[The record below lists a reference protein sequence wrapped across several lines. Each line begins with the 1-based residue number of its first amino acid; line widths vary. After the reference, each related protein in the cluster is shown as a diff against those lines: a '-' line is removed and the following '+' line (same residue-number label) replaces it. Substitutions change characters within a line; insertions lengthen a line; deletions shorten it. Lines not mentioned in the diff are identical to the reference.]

1 MNRRWQKEG
10 RGRYETLDSIGSL
23 SARLPELVN
32 SISLC
37 DKADLYAAYSALH
50 SKGRRIEVATNQ
62 EGGFHYYMAET
73 SESKAGSSKQTGQAH
88 ASAPPG
94 TGGACTPSLWMEVGI
109 HLWG

>member
-37 DKADLYAAYSALH
+37 DRADLYAVYSALH

-62 EGGFHYYMAET
+62 AGGFHYYLAET
-73 SESKAGSSKQTGQAH
+73 SEPKASSSKHTGQAN
-88 ASAPPG
+88 ASAPSG
-94 TGGACTPSLWMEVGI
+94 TGGACTPAQSTEVG
-109 HLWG
+109 L